1 MPNIGNYSRPLKCN
15 KCGKIINEI
24 AYSESGDEEH
34 IYCRKWRPLKCN
46 KCGKIINEIAYSES
60 GDEEHIYC
68 RKCWADTKTEL
79 LKR

>member
-1 MPNIGNYSRPLKCN
+1 MSAIGNYL
-15 KCGKIINEI
+15 
-24 AYSESGDEEH
+24 
-34 IYCRKWRPLKCN
+34 RPLKCN

-68 RKCWADTKTEL
+68 RKCWADMKTEL